1 MKRILLIA
9 TALSVLATG
18 AAYAQ
23 KKNRAD
29 SSGCGVGTILFE
41 GQVGIFPQVGAI
53 TTNGSFGNQTFGVSS
68 GTLGCNTDG
77 VVTPPTNVKMFT
89 VANLDGLS
97 RDIARGEGERL
108 ASLAELMGIAEQHR
122 ATFFRVAQGNYATI
136 FPSENVTSEQ
146 FLASLNQVMAA
157 DPILR
162 RYIQA

>member
-9 TALSVLATG
+9 TALSVMATG

-89 VANLDGLS
+89 VSNLDGLN
-97 RDIARGEGERL
+97 RDIARGAGERL
-108 ASLAELMGIAEQHR
+108 ASLAELMGVAERHR
-122 ATFFRVAQGNYATI
+122 ATFFSVTQRNYSTI
-136 FPSENVTSEQ
+136 FPSANVTSEQ
-146 FLASLNQVMAA
+146 FLASLSQVMAA